1 MRAKKSKR
9 INGMKAMQKCSID
22 YCLRER
28 VIKVPILLF
37 VCLLN
42 LSTILRFCK
51 RQIIG
56 YIKGK
61 SYGVCRAKIV
71 SFIRYQD
78 YCFFLV

>member
-1 MRAKKSKR
+1 
-9 INGMKAMQKCSID
+9 MKAMHELSIV

-51 RQIIG
+51 RKIIG
-56 YIKGK
+56 YIKGN